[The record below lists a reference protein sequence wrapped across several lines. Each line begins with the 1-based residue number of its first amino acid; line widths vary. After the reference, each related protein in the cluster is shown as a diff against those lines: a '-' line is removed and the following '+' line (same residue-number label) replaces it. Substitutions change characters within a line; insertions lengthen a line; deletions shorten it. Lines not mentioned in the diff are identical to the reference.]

1 MFGLFKRKA
10 KAAQP
15 ENLPSTKDSM
25 SASRQQA
32 SSTQEEMIRFAWKD
46 TLRFHGLPA
55 DWVSCDVQRLLRK
68 DGGSEHLIELVIR
81 KWHDQLP
88 RYSFA
93 LQNKLLSRLDWY
105 EPKVD
110 HSNWTVAWRYDKD
123 CACPHTEMPSEEY
136 WIPRGDGHSARTPAE
151 FLDRRRRARAS
162 GTSVYIRDV
171 EQGAEADVLYAPT
184 AMAPLLDSATQR
196 KGRMRD

>member
-1 MFGLFKRKA
+1 
-10 KAAQP
+10 
-15 ENLPSTKDSM
+15 
-25 SASRQQA
+25 
-32 SSTQEEMIRFAWKD
+32 
-46 TLRFHGLPA
+46 
-55 DWVSCDVQRLLRK
+55 
-68 DGGSEHLIELVIR
+68 
-81 KWHDQLP
+81 
-88 RYSFA
+88 
-93 LQNKLLSRLDWY
+93 
-105 EPKVD
+105 
-110 HSNWTVAWRYDKD
+110 
-123 CACPHTEMPSEEY
+123 MPSEEY